1 MSVVHIIDSVT
12 DWARENI
19 CAKIRLKAPPEDAD
33 DPMDEAAAPDYK
45 LVQPAAFSMFVPTR
59 EKLPPGILSPIPSV
73 CVRIDDGGDELA
85 NGRGSANIIMMF
97 SAYDPGTHG
106 ADLYV
111 PVPGQPGLFKRN
123 TGPEADAH
131 FKRNGDG
138 WRDAWNFVDLALR
151 EIESAASI
159 GGYVLDRSAP
169 VKYGPLKDQEA
180 VPDFYPY
187 WFAWVSFSLS
197 YNLRR
202 NVPEYKELL

>member
-1 MSVVHIIDSVT
+1 MSIVHIIDSVT

-123 TGPEADAH
+123 TGPEADIFTILNTPMRMLSMH
-131 FKRNGDG
+131 TSLPKKK
-138 WRDAWNFVDLALR
+138 LAPPYKLPTSSLR
-151 EIESAASI
+151 PKCTPPTRWTLTTPP
-159 GGYVLDRSAP
+159 GRSP
-169 VKYGPLKDQEA
+169 
-180 VPDFYPY
+180 
-187 WFAWVSFSLS
+187 S
-197 YNLRR
+197 
-202 NVPEYKELL
+202 